1 MKTYKELKE
10 FINDLESD
18 LDRYYKYPN
27 NDFLINAI
35 IKENENC
42 LKFYKRIKYKF
53 ENKFKYSLSWCCKYN
68 KEYDLKK
75 FLKHN
80 EKVLKPY
87 HLNKE
92 LLTI

>member
-18 LDRYYKYPN
+18 LDRYYKFPY

-42 LKFYKRIKYKF
+42 LKFYKRIKHKF
-53 ENKFKYSLSWCCKYN
+53 TFIGYIHFYSCS
-68 KEYDLKK
+68 
-75 FLKHN
+75 F
-80 EKVLKPY
+80 VLW
-87 HLNKE
+87 
-92 LLTI
+92 